1 MPCANQMPPSDM
13 IPAPAANQILRVT
26 AAHAHLGAGVGSP
39 QAAGILT
46 TAASAELEANQTF
59 VFSPTLGTTAA
70 NLTAALDATNL
81 SAQVMTDLAD
91 ASAANASAA
100 VPADAATGVPVTA
113 VAAGLPQI
121 VATQDAGAL
130 PWEPA
135 PAPAVVHEEAVFAE
149 ASATAPTPDDSPNV
163 LPLGSVVAQLPGL
176 SMPAGRPVPL
186 IPSAEGAR
194 SGPALGQ

>member
-100 VPADAATGVPVTA
+100 VLKADAATGVPVTA

-130 PWEPA
+130 PPA

>member
-1 MPCANQMPPSDM
+1 MPPSDM

-100 VPADAATGVPVTA
+100 VHADAATGVPVTA
-113 VAAGLPQI
+113 VAA
-121 VATQDAGAL
+121 QDAGAL

-149 ASATAPTPDDSPNV
+149 ASATAATPDDSPNV

-194 SGPALGQ
+194 SGPALVQ

>member
-135 PAPAVVHEEAVFAE
+135 PVFPA
-149 ASATAPTPDDSPNV
+149 
-163 LPLGSVVAQLPGL
+163 
-176 SMPAGRPVPL
+176 R
-186 IPSAEGAR
+186 GAR
-194 SGPALGQ
+194 ASQP